1 MNKHQEIVD
10 AASIILSAV
19 RKKQNRLTG
28 TAPEITLALIQLDE
42 YWVTTESK
50 LLGELFYVFNI
61 LKADVTERYNLQTEG
76 AKAYQPDLI
85 VIDNVRDLMHDIN
98 DGQKSH
104 RLVEQLMH
112 MASENQCNVT
122 CVIHQNRSSDN
133 RGLRGWLGTEMIN
146 KVFEVFTSQKIAHQA
161 GNGPMRTTRCHGD
174 MIVLSGAP
182 PPYILSPSSKEGR
195 GMV

>member
-1 MNKHQEIVD
+1 MNKHQKIVD

-61 LKADVTERYNLQTEG
+61 LKADVTERYNLLAEG

-85 VIDNVRDLMHDIN
+85 IIDNVRDLTHDIN

-104 RLVEQLMH
+104 RQVEQLMH

-146 KVFEVFTSQKIAHQA
+146 KVFEVFTSHKIAHQA

>member
-1 MNKHQEIVD
+1 MNKHQKIVD
-10 AASIILSAV
+10 AASIILSVV

-28 TAPEITLALIQLDE
+28 TTPEITPALIQLDE

-61 LKADVTERYNLQTEG
+61 LKTDVTECYNLQAEG

-85 VIDNVRDLMHDIN
+85 IIDNVRDLTHDIN

-133 RGLRGWLGTEMIN
+133 RGLRGWLGTDMTN